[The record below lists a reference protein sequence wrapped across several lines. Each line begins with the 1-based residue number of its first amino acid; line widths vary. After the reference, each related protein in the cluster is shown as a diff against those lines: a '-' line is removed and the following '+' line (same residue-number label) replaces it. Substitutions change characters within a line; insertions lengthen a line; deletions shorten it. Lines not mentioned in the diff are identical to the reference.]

1 MIPKKVP
8 IYGAY
13 KGAYQRRKIFIT
25 VIRHLQR
32 QKSGHPR
39 HFFPFPVQVEKLVLL
54 TAQFLL
60 LAVQSVRL
68 FLNKY
73 IELLQYRSKPVIVRN
88 KYRCIY
94 I

>member
-13 KGAYQRRKIFIT
+13 KGAYQWRKIFIT

-60 LAVQSVRL
+60 LAVKADNNFSFIGKIVCNISLTSMTQTTL
-68 FLNKY
+68 HIY
-73 IELLQYRSKPVIVRN
+73 YR
-88 KYRCIY
+88 
-94 I
+94 